1 MRKERPIVDDST
13 ENDINVGSTLPFR
26 DDSHIDSFFEMNGST
41 KALTDYA
48 SLKCSGPKIF
58 HAMPILFHKDFL
70 KNHTWNAKNNVRM
83 DSKFPQ
89 QTKQS

>member
-13 ENDINVGSTLPFR
+13 ENDINVGSTLPFQ

-58 HAMPILFHKDFL
+58 HAMPILFHKDVL
-70 KNHTWNAKNNVRM
+70 KNHTWKAKNNVRNG
-83 DSKFPQ
+83 Q
-89 QTKQS
+89 QVPPTNKKS

>member
-13 ENDINVGSTLPFR
+13 ENDITLPFR
-26 DDSHIDSFFEMNGST
+26 DVSHIDSFFEMNGST

-58 HAMPILFHKDFL
+58 HAMPILFHKDVL
-70 KNHTWNAKNNVRM
+70 KNHTWKQRHKVRWGRLV
-83 DSKFPQ
+83 
-89 QTKQS
+89 

>member
-1 MRKERPIVDDST
+1 MRITWHFVSTLLWKYLRKERPIVDDST

-48 SLKCSGPKIF
+48 SLKCSGP
-58 HAMPILFHKDFL
+58 
-70 KNHTWNAKNNVRM
+70 
-83 DSKFPQ
+83 
-89 QTKQS
+89 